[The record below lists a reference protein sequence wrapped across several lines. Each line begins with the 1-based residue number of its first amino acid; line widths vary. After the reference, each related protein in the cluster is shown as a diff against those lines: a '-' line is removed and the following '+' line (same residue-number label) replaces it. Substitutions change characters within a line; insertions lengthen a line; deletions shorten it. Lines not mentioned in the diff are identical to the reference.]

1 MKQKME
7 LVETSFVFFA
17 HKILYL
23 ASINISPAGL
33 FQKRPRDA
41 EIKI

>member
-1 MKQKME
+1 MKAEEVSVKDI
-7 LVETSFVFFA
+7 FFA

-23 ASINISPAGL
+23 ASINISPVGL